1 MFSRLSDD
9 LYFSSNIFWSPSIS
23 IFIVLYTRGKYD
35 MLIKWNRICQ
45 LINIL
50 IIRRIIYQ
58 TISFKLFIIIIN
70 INIKRSFI
78 YPSRTGIKE
87 GREVMN
93 VEHKGYLQYM
103 KQKMNNQIKTA

>member
-1 MFSRLSDD
+1 M
-9 LYFSSNIFWSPSIS
+9 
-23 IFIVLYTRGKYD
+23 
-35 MLIKWNRICQ
+35 
-45 LINIL
+45 
-50 IIRRIIYQ
+50 
-58 TISFKLFIIIIN
+58 
-70 INIKRSFI
+70 RSFI